1 MAGWCEI
8 FIADQLPFLKM
19 VDFNP
24 QLSGYIF
31 CSNLQFTQ
39 HMWRGEISPTAS
51 LRIQSTPAT
60 IHSTYIFFN
69 TYKMLDLSFVYLLI
83 RELITSL
90 QFLYCVFRH
99 CCLWILGNWE
109 RSFQLSQGYLQGR
122 ECWYNCVLVSVCEK
136 QFRQQPDLKFL
147 ANSKDCITTPK
158 CQLFPRRD
166 RPILVQWGFSVSI

>member
-8 FIADQLPFLKM
+8 FITDQLPFSRWWISTHNSLAT
-19 VDFNP
+19 FFAP
-24 QLSGYIF
+24 I
-31 CSNLQFTQ
+31 CSHST
-39 HMWRGEISPTAS
+39 HVEGEILLTAS
-51 LRIQSTPAT
+51 LRIQPTPAT

-109 RSFQLSQGYLQGR
+109 RRFQLSQGYLQGR
-122 ECWYNCVLVSVCEK
+122 ECWSNCVLV
-136 QFRQQPDLKFL
+136 QFVR
-147 ANSKDCITTPK
+147 NSLDSN
-158 CQLFPRRD
+158 
-166 RPILVQWGFSVSI
+166 PI